1 MYLTQ
6 ITRDFPFWPDVEAL
20 ALEAFPPEEYL
31 PPEKLVDM
39 ARADSFDF
47 WALMDEDRFVGFMVV
62 QIHGRMAYLFFLAIR
77 SELRSLGYGAQAL
90 ALLRKNYPQYQQ
102 VVDLEMQD
110 SGAAN
115 AAQRMIRKSFYLRN
129 GYRETGLFLTYLGVN
144 YEVLCMDETFDTAA
158 FKALLATLRVD
169 GFHPVYFH
177 LDTNGT
183 RVEA

>member
-6 ITRDFPFWPDVEAL
+6 ITRDFPFWADAESL

-31 PPEKLVDM
+31 PPAKLVDM

-47 WALMDEDRFVGFMVV
+47 WALMDEERFVGFMVV
-62 QIHGRMAYLFFLAIR
+62 QTHGRMAYLFFLAIH
-77 SELRSLGYGAQAL
+77 SDLRSHGYGAKAL

-110 SGAAN
+110 SSAAN
-115 AAQRMIRKSFYLRN
+115 ANQRKIRKNFYLQN
-129 GYRETGLFLTYLGVN
+129 GYRETGLFLTYLGVD
-144 YEVLCMDETFDTAA
+144 YEVLCMDETFEDAA

-177 LDTNGT
+177 LDENGRHIET
-183 RVEA
+183 